1 VLINNKELKIKSSEQ
16 SFFLSYIIGALVL
29 IGVIVLLSADFN
41 GKALPKIVPSKA
53 ALPDSVRVFLKQSSS
68 LEEVLHYFEK
78 EEIFI
83 GIKDDAS
90 NKFPKAIRNK
100 MKGLGGK
107 KLSKICFRD
116 AYAGYFYNGE
126 IIEEKRS
133 DDTALELKI
142 GNNILSSAGMDY
154 GNFCHLSINGVK
166 YEGEKRGLHLFI
178 KSRYERAVFQ
188 YDFDFFD
195 NENAVSKGTFGEKKH
210 PDLEQIELFLKEKA
224 FQKISKKREEALDLN
239 LLMASDEDLVN
250 GEILYDGKSYKV
262 ETRLKG
268 DWTDHLFGDKWSFRI
283 KLKDEETVMGM
294 KKFSL
299 HHPRTRNYAGE
310 WLFHELL
317 KGKDILHLQ
326 YKFVEFWLN
335 KTENGVFERK
345 NLGIYAVEES
355 FEKQLFER
363 QKRRA
368 GLIIKLDESVFWEE
382 RLEFVKGG
390 LIDGDLSYIELTAF
404 KDFNIVPFSQ
414 KTVIK
419 DPVLRE
425 QFSVARYLLKSYM
438 MGDRKATEV
447 FDVEKLVDFNVICN
461 LLGTYHALVP
471 HNWRLYYNPITSRL
485 EPIGF
490 DANGVEKAWKLN
502 VFEWA
507 QNDLDYLRLYNRKI
521 QELIEN
527 ETYKTLSDY
536 PGLESQIALL
546 QAEFKDF
553 QWNERILYHNNSVM
567 KNAVLPIK
575 SINVFLEKMEDEK
588 AIFTIE
594 NFGSMPVELMDI
606 RHTDN
611 RIFGAPNQENILL
624 AGEKKQVTYRLNN
637 NFEKLFVNKKKKK
650 SNFALYEDMEKVRLT
665 WQTIGTT
672 LIRKA
677 EIQPWREEDT
687 ALKASFFE
695 RRAPKEVPDMPFLEV
710 DETRKIIK
718 FKSGVWEL
726 RKTVK
731 LPAGYTVKMS
741 SGCHIELASAYG
753 QIISYSPI
761 HFIGTKEDPVTIV
774 SDTGFGG
781 GIFVMGSADTSIV
794 RHCVFDNLGIPKQT
808 GWALSGAVNFF
819 ENPVKISN
827 AVFKNNRTEDGLN
840 IINSWFE
847 IDNVVFANT
856 QSDAFDGD
864 FVTGTISN
872 TSFINL
878 GNDAIDISGSKLTVK
893 KVIIQKAGDKGLS
906 AGENSQMTA
915 EDVLIQDCEVA
926 IASKDLSQMTANQV
940 VLRNNRLGFTAF
952 QKKPEFG
959 ACQIEATNIRLENN
973 ELDYLIERN
982 SSLKLNGK
990 FVPVSDGVK
999 ERMYGAEFGKSSK

>member
-1 VLINNKELKIKSSEQ
+1 M
-16 SFFLSYIIGALVL
+16 LS
-29 IGVIVLLSADFN
+29 
-41 GKALPKIVPSKA
+41 
-53 ALPDSVRVFLKQSSS
+53 
-68 LEEVLHYFEK
+68 YFEK

-83 GIKDDAS
+83 AIKDDAS
-90 NKFPKAIRNK
+90 NSFPKGIRNK
-100 MKGLGGK
+100 MAELGGK
-107 KLSKICFRD
+107 ELSKIGFRD

-133 DDTALELKI
+133 RDKVAELKI
-142 GNNILSSAGMDY
+142 GNNILSSAGMDG
-154 GNFCHLSINGVK
+154 GNFCQLAINGVTYQGK
-166 YEGEKRGLHLFI
+166 KRGLHLFI

-188 YDFDFFD
+188 YVFDFFEQ
-195 NENAVSKGTFGEKKH
+195 ENPVSKGIFGEKKH
-210 PDLEQIELFLKEKA
+210 PNLEQIELVLNEKA
-224 FQKISKKREEALDLN
+224 FQKIVKKRKEALDLN

-250 GEILYDGKSYKV
+250 AEVLYDGNAYKV
-262 ETRLKG
+262 AARLKG
-268 DWTDHLFGDKWSFRI
+268 DWTDHLVGDKWSFRI
-283 KLKDEETVMGM
+283 KMKGEETIMGM

-345 NLGIYAVEES
+345 SLGIYAIEES

-368 GLIIKLDESVFWEE
+368 GLIVKLDESIFWEE
-382 RLEFVKGG
+382 RLEFIKAG
-390 LIDGDLSYIELTAF
+390 LNDSDLNFTQLTGF
-404 KDFNIVPFSQ
+404 KDFKIIPFSA
-414 KTVIK
+414 KTVMR

-425 QFSVARYLLKSYM
+425 QFAVARELLKSYM
-438 MGDRKATEV
+438 MGERKATEV
-447 FDVEKLVDFNVICN
+447 FDVEKLVNFNTICN

-507 QNDLDYLRLYNRKI
+507 KNDLDYLRIYNKKI

-527 ETYKTLSDY
+527 EAYKTLSDY

-553 QWNERILYHNNSVM
+553 HWNEKLLRHNYVIM
-567 KNAVLPIK
+567 KSAVLPQK
-575 SINVFLEKMEDEK
+575 SINVYLEKMEGDK

-594 NFGSMPVELMDI
+594 NFGVMPVELMDI
-606 RHTDN
+606 RQQDS
-611 RIFGAPNQENILL
+611 RVFGEPIDTEILMP
-624 AGEKKQVTYRLNN
+624 GEKKQVSYRLNQ

-650 SNFALYEDMEKVRLT
+650 SGFVVYEDMEKVRLT
-665 WQTIGTT
+665 WQVIGTT
-672 LIRKA
+672 SVKKA
-677 EIQPWREEDT
+677 EILPWREQDT
-687 ALKASFFE
+687 ALKTSFFE
-695 RRAPKEVPDMPFLEV
+695 RRAPKEVPDFPFLEV
-710 DETRKIIK
+710 DEERKIIN
-718 FKSGVWEL
+718 FKSGLWEI
-726 RKTVK
+726 RKTIK
-731 LPAGYTVKMS
+731 LPAGYTVQMNT
-741 SGCHIELASAYG
+741 GCHIELATAYG
-753 QIISYSPI
+753 QIISYSPVK
-761 HFIGTKEDPVTIV
+761 FIGTAEDPVTIV

-781 GIFVMGSADTSIV
+781 GVFVMGSADTSIV

-827 AVFKNNRTEDGLN
+827 CVFKNNRTEDGLN

-847 IDNVVFANT
+847 MDNVSFSNT

-872 TSFINL
+872 SSFINS
-878 GNDAIDISGSKLTVK
+878 GNDAIDVSGSKLMVK
-893 KVIIQKAGDKGLS
+893 KVIIQNAGDKGLS
-906 AGENSQMTA
+906 AGENSEMTA

-926 IASKDLSQMTANQV
+926 IASKDLSQITINQA
-940 VLRNNRLGFTAF
+940 VLRNNKLGFTAF

-982 SSLKLNGK
+982 SSLNLNGE

-999 ERMYGAEFGKSSK
+999 ERMYGAEFGKSSR